1 MFACLHVLCTAWG
14 TVSPPASP
22 RPAMGA
28 GGCSGWSPPLRA
40 MQGRG
45 SAQSGTGERAPGF
58 PFGAP
63 SSCPRISQSPFPLQ
77 HPHRKERAGSS
88 QKCSAEEKET
98 ETRPST
104 NVEPHAHPSL
114 APTPVA
120 QRSQPGRAFV
130 PPHREHASRWVRA
143 SGLRA
148 MNRFRS
154 PGRIPALF
162 PLWCLRFAAWELRR
176 PAACCLLSSGPA
188 SLLLWR
194 RCPGRHRE
202 CAPGDRG
209 VWPGQEAADRRLH
222 CACGGGGGTACAWR
236 GLVWRARSPLTLPP

>member
-1 MFACLHVLCTAWG
+1 
-14 TVSPPASP
+14 
-22 RPAMGA
+22 MGA

-45 SAQSGTGERAPGF
+45 SAQRGTGERAPGF

-63 SSCPRISQSPFPLQ
+63 SSPPRISQSPFPLQ

-98 ETRPST
+98 ETCPST
-104 NVEPHAHPSL
+104 NMEPHAHPSL

-120 QRSQPGRAFV
+120 QRRQPGRDFV
-130 PPHREHASRWVRA
+130 LPHREHAYRWVRA

-162 PLWCLRFAAWELRR
+162 PLRCLWFAAWELRW
-176 PAACCLLSSGPA
+176 PAACCLPFPRPGLSAALAPVSRPA
-188 SLLLWR
+188 QR
-194 RCPGRHRE
+194 VAPGGRGVQPGR
-202 CAPGDRG
+202 
-209 VWPGQEAADRRLH
+209 EAADRRLH

-236 GLVWRARSPLTLPP
+236 GLVWRARSPLTLSP